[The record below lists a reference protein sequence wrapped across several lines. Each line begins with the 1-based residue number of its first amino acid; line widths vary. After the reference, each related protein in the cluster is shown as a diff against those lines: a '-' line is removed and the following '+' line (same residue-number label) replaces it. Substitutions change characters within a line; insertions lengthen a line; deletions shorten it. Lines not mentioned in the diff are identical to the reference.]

1 MEEHETNKIQENY
14 DLVKDEFKKL
24 IQDFIKDLLI
34 TFPELDDKVDK
45 TLIMMMSLTIHCF
58 VIILIL
64 QKNFHYVFLIFYI
77 KMKISLNKKK
87 NP

>member
-45 TLIMMMSLTIHCF
+45 TLINDDVSDDSLFCYYTHIT
-58 VIILIL
+58 
-64 QKNFHYVFLIFYI
+64 K
-77 KMKISLNKKK
+77 
-87 NP
+87 